1 VAAVAGLSKAAVS
14 MALRGDPSIPESTRL
29 RVSRTAEEMGYRKDP
44 QLDKLMGYLRGR
56 KRVKVQAV
64 LAVLS
69 LYEAER
75 GLEVRSF
82 SMKRALPA
90 MAHRAERYGYRLAE
104 FSLLEEGMTPR
115 RLRDILVARGIEGV
129 ILPGAP
135 TWRARLEFDFDPFSV
150 VALGYSISGDFHR
163 VCQHQYAEMFA
174 ILRRLEALGY
184 RRPGLALHPDT
195 DERTLHHYSSAFLW
209 SQERRP
215 PEARVPILLR
225 NDLGER
231 AFGAWFRAHRPD
243 IVLAQRPPATEYL
256 AWLRSLGE
264 DVPATTGFASLD
276 LDDSL
281 VPPVSGMRQDNEGVA
296 AAAVDLVVAQ
306 ILRAE
311 RGRPRR
317 PRVVMI
323 EGSWVDGA
331 TTLDRGAARSADE
344 EKMTRD
350 ADETPLRGGGGAG

>member
-1 VAAVAGLSKAAVS
+1 
-14 MALRGDPSIPESTRL
+14 MALRGDPSIPEATRA
-29 RVSRTAEEMGYRKDP
+29 RVLRTAEEMGYRKDP
-44 QLDKLMGYLRGR
+44 QIDKLMGYLRGR
-56 KRVKVQAV
+56 KRVRVQAV

-69 LYEAER
+69 LYPAEQ
-75 GLEVRSF
+75 GLEGRSF
-82 SMKRALPA
+82 SMRRSLPA
-90 MAHRAERYGYRLAE
+90 MARRAERYGYRLAE
-104 FSLLEEGMTPR
+104 FPLLEEGMTAR

-135 TWRARLEFDFDPFSV
+135 TWRARLDFDFEPFSV
-150 VALGYSISGDFHR
+150 AALGYSIAGDFHR

-209 SQERRP
+209 WQGRRLP
-215 PEARVPILLR
+215 KERVPILLR
-225 NDLGER
+225 EDLGRET
-231 AFGAWFRAHRPD
+231 FGAWFRAHRPD
-243 IVLAQRPPATEYL
+243 VVLSQRPPATDYL
-256 AWLRSLGE
+256 AWLAELGE
-264 DVPATTGFASLD
+264 RVPETTGFASLD

-296 AAAVDLVVAQ
+296 AAAVDMVVAQ
-306 ILRAE
+306 MQRGE

-323 EGSWVDGA
+323 EGTWVDGV
-331 TTLDRGAARSADE
+331 TTRPMTAEGSSDAEKMPTDAEGTRLPDRGRS
-344 EKMTRD
+344 
-350 ADETPLRGGGGAG
+350 G